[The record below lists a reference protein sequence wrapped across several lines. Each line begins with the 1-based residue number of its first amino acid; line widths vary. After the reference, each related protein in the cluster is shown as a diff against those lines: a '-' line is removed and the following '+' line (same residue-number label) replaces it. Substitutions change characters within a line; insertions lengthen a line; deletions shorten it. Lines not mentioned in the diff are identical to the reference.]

1 MADVK
6 PLNKKYSRTD
16 KENYRPVSRIIKP
29 YQNLNI
35 SKIYER
41 VCSANYFDADS
52 SKLQFGFREGF
63 SVVNCLLP
71 LTEK

>member
-1 MADVK
+1 MK
-6 PLNKKYSRTD
+6 G
-16 KENYRPVSRIIKP
+16 
-29 YQNLNI
+29 
-35 SKIYER
+35 